1 MTLKEYI
8 TPLCENL
15 FLQAETSFLL
25 VASAG
30 GAGEAGLLG
39 DPSLD
44 NFYEL

>member
-1 MTLKEYI
+1 MTQKEYI
-8 TPLCENL
+8 TPLCERL

-44 NFYEL
+44 NLYEL